1 MSDIVTTPVQKRCAT
16 GKMPAWMRKMKKS
29 NDYSC
34 DELATAVTKLVVD
47 KRKRARRVEAGEKKT
62 SVLSL
67 YGGDDW
73 TWILATENDTRLRGL
88 SGEKYL
94 IDPTAHMAALP
105 TWTKINNG
113 HIDHNRE
120 KRVDIEVGEA
130 RYDIDKGLYLKVRT
144 NDDEVNKE
152 LKRGDILPSI
162 EVDVESEDVL
172 DKNIIDY
179 YNPTGLGL
187 MKDNEPMG
195 NSVGPEKP
203 SDRFSVPIYAGE
215 IDMTKEKE
223 KVKEEKQEEKK
234 EEVEAQAEPAVETP
248 AKSETEE
255 EPKEDSVD
263 ELTQA
268 TDKVA
273 ELEKR
278 LEEVLNQVD
287 SKASAE
293 EELKK
298 IYLGKIPES
307 IHSDVD
313 NLDLTTLKAFAKLSD
328 HFNSQIED
336 SSARRLEEA
345 PVINET
351 DKVGSDEGIDS
362 KGRMEDKLYYSLKIK
377 HAEANGMKYPEEW
390 KQYIS

>member
-1 MSDIVTTPVQKRCAT
+1 MSDIVTKPVQKRCAT

-29 NDYSC
+29 NGYSC
-34 DELATAVTKLVVD
+34 EELATAVTDLVVN
-47 KRKRARRVEAGEKKT
+47 KRNRARRVEAGEKKT

-88 SGEKYL
+88 SGDRYL

-113 HIDHNRE
+113 HVDHNRE
-120 KRVDIEVGEA
+120 NRVDIEVGEA

-144 NDDEVNKE
+144 NDNEVNKE

-179 YNPTGLGL
+179 YVPTGLGL

-203 SDRFSVPIYAGE
+203 SDRFSVPIFAGE

-223 KVKEEKQEEKK
+223 EVKEETQEE

-255 EPKEDSVD
+255 EPKEESVD
-263 ELTQA
+263 ELTMA
-268 TDKVA
+268 TNKVA

-293 EELKK
+293 DELKK
-298 IYLGKIPES
+298 IYMSKIPES
-307 IHSDVD
+307 IHTDV
-313 NLDLTTLKAFAKLSD
+313 NSLDLPTLKAFAKLSD

-336 SSARRLEEA
+336 SSARLEEA

-351 DKVGSDEGIDS
+351 DSVGLDSGIDS
-362 KGRMEDKLYYSLKIK
+362 NGKMEDKLYYSLKIK
-377 HAEANGMKYPEEW
+377 HAEANGMKYPDEW

>member
-29 NDYSC
+29 NDFSC
-34 DELATAVTKLVVD
+34 EELATAVTELVVE
-47 KRKRARRVEAGEKKT
+47 KRNRARRVEAGEKKT

-88 SGEKYL
+88 SGDRYL

-105 TWTKINNG
+105 TWNKINDG

-120 KRVDIEVGEA
+120 NRVDIEVGEA

-144 NDDEVNKE
+144 NDNEVNKQ

-179 YNPTGLGL
+179 YIPTGLGL

-203 SDRFSVPIYAGE
+203 SDRFSVPIFAGE

-223 KVKEEKQEEKK
+223 EVKEEKEEKK
-234 EEVEAQAEPAVETP
+234 EEVEAQVEPDAETP
-248 AKSETEE
+248 AKPETVE
-255 EPKEDSVD
+255 EPKEEPVD
-263 ELTQA
+263 ELTEA
-268 TDKVA
+268 TGKVA

-278 LEEVLNQVD
+278 LEEVLSQVD

-293 EELKK
+293 VELKK
-298 IYLGKIPES
+298 IYLDKIPET
-307 IHSDVD
+307 IHKDVD
-313 NLDLTTLKAFAKLSD
+313 DLDLTTLKAFAKLSD
-328 HFNSQIED
+328 HFQSQIED
-336 SSARRLEEA
+336 NTTKLEEA

-351 DKVGSDEGIDS
+351 DSVGSGDGFNSDGS
-362 KGRMEDKLYYSLKIK
+362 MNDKLFYSLKIK
-377 HAEANGMKYPEEW
+377 HAKANGMKYPEEW
-390 KQYIS
+390 NKYLTV